1 VLLIRFAIVLLA
13 ALPVWAGEVVVFASG
28 FRMEADRVE
37 RAGGVVR
44 LVIGEGSVELPAGLV
59 KRIESEPE
67 PAPAESAPQKP
78 PERTDVATLID
89 EAAERYGVP
98 VEILHSVAAVESGY
112 DPRAVSPKGA
122 VGVMQLMPSTA
133 AALGADP
140 EDPAENIDAGAR
152 YLRDLLLKYDG
163 GLYRTLAAYNAG
175 PGAVDRYRGVPPY
188 RETLSYVEK
197 VLERYRRLAG
207 GKRRAGR

>member
-1 VLLIRFAIVLLA
+1 MRFAIALLA
-13 ALPVWAGEVVVFASG
+13 ALPVWAGDVVVLASG

-37 RAGGVVR
+37 RRDGVVR

-67 PAPAESAPQKP
+67 PAAAESAPQKP
-78 PERTDVATLID
+78 LEHSDLAVLID

-98 VEILHSVAAVESGY
+98 AEILHSVAAVESGY

-133 AALGADP
+133 SEMGADP
-140 EDPAENIDAGAR
+140 TDPGENIDAAAR

-163 GLYRTLAAYNAG
+163 GLYRALAAYNAG
-175 PGAVDRYRGVPPY
+175 PGAVDRYHGVPPY

-197 VLERYRRLAG
+197 VLQHYRQLAG
-207 GKRRAGR
+207 RKRPTRR

>member
-1 VLLIRFAIVLLA
+1 VIRSIIVALA
-13 ALPVWAGEVVVFASG
+13 AILPLWAGDVVVLSSG

-37 RAGGVVR
+37 RRGGVVR
-44 LVIGEGSVELPAGLV
+44 LLVGEGTIELPASLV
-59 KRIESEPE
+59 RRIEAEPQ
-67 PAPAESAPQKP
+67 P
-78 PERTDVATLID
+78 DVAEPQPEKGQETSDVEALIE

-98 VEILHSVAAVESGY
+98 AEILYSVAAVESGY

-133 AALGADP
+133 SELGADP
-140 EDPAENIDAGAR
+140 TDPAENIDAGAR

-163 GLYRTLAAYNAG
+163 GLYRALAAYNAG
-175 PGAVDRYRGVPPY
+175 PGAVDRYNGVPPY

-197 VLERYRRLAG
+197 VLKQYRRLAEKKFRG
-207 GKRRAGR
+207 RR